1 MRRFAAVL
9 APILLLVL
17 AAPAAEASPVAPYQ
31 AHPHGRSYADW
42 TRAIGQFYLGDA
54 SNPLIAGLGGA
65 CGQVENGV
73 FMMAAPVD
81 LNLEFDCDVPAGMWI
96 VFSNAGFFTTQ
107 GVDAQTDA
115 DLEALAAAGFHTSTD
130 WLTLDGRNIPLKE
143 FATGAY
149 DVTAQSGSFY
159 NAIYGLPVGTVRTA
173 LVADVLAIHPP
184 TPGDHAIETA
194 VDFIGDG
201 SYSATYHLH
210 VG

>member
-9 APILLLVL
+9 APILMLVL
-17 AAPAAEASPVAPYQ
+17 AAPAAQACPVAPDQ
-31 AHPHGRSYADW
+31 AHPHGRSYAES
-42 TRAIGQFYLGDA
+42 TRALGQFYPGDA

-173 LVADVLAIHPP
+173 LVADVLAIHPL

>member
-1 MRRFAAVL
+1 
-9 APILLLVL
+9 
-17 AAPAAEASPVAPYQ
+17 
-31 AHPHGRSYADW
+31 
-42 TRAIGQFYLGDA
+42 
-54 SNPLIAGLGGA
+54 LIAGLGGA

-96 VFSNAGFFTTQ
+96 MFSNAGFFTTQ

-149 DVTAQSGSFY
+149 DVTAQSETG
-159 NAIYGLPVGTVRTA
+159 AIARRITCTS
-173 LVADVLAIHPP
+173 ADRLREE
-184 TPGDHAIETA
+184 PGGA
-194 VDFIGDG
+194 G
-201 SYSATYHLH
+201 
-210 VG
+210 